1 MTTDPIRDK
10 RKLKALGEYWL
21 KLRNFRN
28 YLLIVLGVCTAL
40 RISDLLRLRWTDVY
54 DFDAGEFR
62 THITITERK
71 TGKERMIA
79 LNNKALHALRL
90 CFENSKRGA
99 FLFANNRRDA
109 APICRSQAWRIIK
122 EAAEA
127 VKVAGITGCHSLR
140 KSLGYFAWK
149 AGVPPALL
157 MDLYGHSSWE
167 VTKRY
172 LGIAQDDRDQV
183 YLTLELFGTV

>member
-1 MTTDPIRDK
+1 MMTDPIRDK
-10 RKLKALGEYWL
+10 LKLKALGEYWL

-28 YLLIVLGVCTAL
+28 YALAVVGTHTGL
-40 RISDLLRLRWTDVY
+40 RISDLLPLQWPHVY
-54 DFDAGEFR
+54 DSETGEFR

-71 TGKERMIA
+71 TGKQRTIA
-79 LNNKALHALRL
+79 LNKKATDALRL
-90 CFENSKRGA
+90 CFENSKRGDYI
-99 FLFANNRRDA
+99 FANNRRDA
-109 APICRSQAWRIIK
+109 APISRTQAWRIIK

-127 VKVAGITGCHSLR
+127 VKIEGRVSCHSLR
-140 KSLGYFAWK
+140 KSLGYHAWK

-183 YLTLELFGTV
+183 YLTLELF

>member
-21 KLRNFRN
+21 KRRNFRN

-40 RISDLLRLRWTDVY
+40 RISDLLRLRWVDVY
-54 DFDAGEFR
+54 DFDTGAWR
-62 THITITERK
+62 THIAITERK
-71 TGKERMIA
+71 TGKERIIA
-79 LNNKALHALRL
+79 LNKKAVDALRL
-90 CFENSKRGA
+90 CFEKSKRGA
-99 FLFANNRRDA
+99 FIFANNRQNA
-109 APICRSQAWRIIK
+109 AAISRTQAWRIIK

-127 VKVAGITGCHSLR
+127 VKVAGRTACHSLR
-140 KSLGYFAWK
+140 KSLGYHAWK

-157 MDLYGHSSWE
+157 MELFGHSNWE

-172 LGIAQDDRDQV
+172 LGIAQDDRDRV
-183 YLTLELFGTV
+183 YLSLVLF